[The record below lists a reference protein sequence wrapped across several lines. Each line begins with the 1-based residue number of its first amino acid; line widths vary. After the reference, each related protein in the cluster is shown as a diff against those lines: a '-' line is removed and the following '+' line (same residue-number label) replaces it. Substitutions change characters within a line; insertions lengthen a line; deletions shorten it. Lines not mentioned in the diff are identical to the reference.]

1 MEKAPETHT
10 LKDGTVYWSHTFTR
24 FEATVLVPKPDEKLY
39 SDILNY
45 GFIAPYLL
53 VFAENKLDAE
63 GARIFAE
70 DAGLMQIARDFAS
83 SIVFIYPTSQ
93 SGWKNATP
101 DLFAEI
107 ITNSRIHQY
116 YNDGYIEAKNRF
128 THTTDGYFIR
138 GAIFRTCLFG
148 FGESAD
154 YIAKNCL
161 THFEGDGLW
170 GKADIAPVTCFLTGL
185 SDVSLLPGS
194 PKPGTGSDT
203 AQRDKHPGQT
213 DEKAAQASD
222 ISLRAAARDIPIV
235 SYSNSA
241 EINNYF
247 RTNFEHFT
255 ARQEPDIPADFY
267 GFARKFRRMLGT
279 LEVDPDLEADGFI
292 REPAVVTLKTSA
304 DNDGDDKGSTT
315 HKVGYFAFYNKG
327 LFCDGA
333 GATESTQEPK
343 APEEAVHTGNVPD
356 ADSAGATKASSA
368 QDSAKKV
375 PLVLG
380 FHGGGDSCFFF
391 SIMAGWAKIA
401 HRHNFL
407 LVTVENHLNSTVTE
421 MQELIEHLKAKYPVD
436 ESRIYATGFSMGG
449 CKSWDFVQE
458 YPLSVAAAAPMDATF
473 EVGLNVYG
481 NPIGTPQLNAQQRE
495 EPQNTRGLNTS
506 VPVPVFY
513 AGGEIT
519 PLPELPFQAQ
529 KCIDRMKYILELNG
543 ATADYDVSLAAK
555 DSWKNKI
562 WGIDGDTRYTAFDTT
577 RGSMLTM
584 ELFKNKG
591 GKIWN
596 VFGSISGQGHD
607 CREHTCE
614 HAWRFMRCF
623 SRAADGSIIGG
634 NPEEIMGSL
643 ASDRI

>member
-1 MEKAPETHT
+1 MEKAPETHSLT
-10 LKDGTVYWSHTFTR
+10 DGTLYWSHTFTK
-24 FEATVLVPKPDEKLY
+24 FEATVLVPEPDERLN

-53 VFAENKLDAE
+53 VFSEKKLNTE
-63 GARIFAE
+63 EARIFAE
-70 DAGLMQIARDFAS
+70 ETGLLKIAGDFAS
-83 SIVFIYPTSQ
+83 SVLFIYPTAQ
-93 SGWKNATP
+93 GGWKKAPP

-107 ITNSRIHQY
+107 ISNSRIHQY
-116 YNDGYIEAKNRF
+116 YKDGYIQAKNRF
-128 THTTDGYFIR
+128 THTSDGYFIR

-154 YIAKNCL
+154 YIAENCL

-185 SDVSLLPGS
+185 SDVTLLPGNQKS
-194 PKPGTGSDT
+194 
-203 AQRDKHPGQT
+203 
-213 DEKAAQASD
+213 EKQVQNDSQ
-222 ISLRAAARDIPIV
+222 ISVRAAARDIPIV

-241 EINNYF
+241 EINNYL
-247 RTNFEHFT
+247 RTNFEHFM
-255 ARQEPDIPADFY
+255 ARQKPDIPADFY
-267 GFARKFRRMLGT
+267 AFARKFRRMLGT
-279 LEVDPDLEADGFI
+279 LEVDPDLEADGLI
-292 REPAVVTLKTSA
+292 REPAVITLRTSS
-304 DNDGDDKGSTT
+304 DNCGDDMESRT
-315 HKVGYFAFYNKG
+315 HKVGYFAFYNRG
-327 LFCDGA
+327 LLDKNSGSQ
-333 GATESTQEPK
+333 GSSSSQ
-343 APEEAVHTGNVPD
+343 
-356 ADSAGATKASSA
+356 SSA
-368 QDSAKKV
+368 QDGSRADSLSPGKV
-375 PLVLG
+375 PLLLG

-473 EVGLNVYG
+473 EVGLNLYG
-481 NPIGTPQLNAQQRE
+481 NPISTQQIALSTATGPKAAQSN
-495 EPQNTRGLNTS
+495 PGLNTTQ
-506 VPVPVFY
+506 PLPVFY

-529 KCIDRMKYILELNG
+529 KCLDRMKYILELNG
-543 ATADYDVSLAAK
+543 ATANYDVKLEEK
-555 DSWKNKI
+555 ESWKNKI
-562 WGIDGDTRYTAFDTT
+562 WGIDGDLRYTAFDTT
-577 RGSMLTM
+577 RGSTLTM
-584 ELFKNKG
+584 ELFKNKR

-596 VFGSISGQGHD
+596 AFASISGQGHD

-623 SRAADGSIIGG
+623 SRAPDGTIIGG
-634 NPEEIMGSL
+634 DPQELMESL
-643 ASDRI
+643 TSDRT

>member
-1 MEKAPETHT
+1 MEKAPETNT
-10 LKDGTVYWSHTFTR
+10 LNDRTIYWSHTFTR
-24 FEATVLVPKPDEKLY
+24 FEATVLVPKPDEKLH

-53 VFAENKLDAE
+53 VFAENKLNADS
-63 GARIFAE
+63 ARIFAE
-70 DAGLMQIARDFAS
+70 DAGVMKIARDFATS
-83 SIVFIYPTSQ
+83 VVFIYPTAQ
-93 SGWKNATP
+93 GGWKNAEP

-116 YNDGYIEAKNRF
+116 YKDGYIEAKNRF

-185 SDVSLLPGS
+185 SDVSILPGS
-194 PKPGTGSDT
+194 CCPKPGTGPDAT
-203 AQRDKHPGQT
+203 QR
-213 DEKAAQASD
+213 EKATQTSD
-222 ISLRAAARDIPIV
+222 ISARAAARDIPIV

-241 EINNYF
+241 EINNYL

-255 ARQEPDIPADFY
+255 ARQKPDIPSDFY
-267 GFARKFRRMLGT
+267 SFARKFRRMLGT
-279 LEVDPDLEADGFI
+279 LEVDPDLEADGLV
-292 REPAVVTLKTSA
+292 REPAAVTLKTSA
-304 DNDGDDKGSTT
+304 DNCGDDKGSTA
-315 HKVGYFAFYNKG
+315 HKVGYFAFYNKE
-327 LFCDGA
+327 LFSDCA
-333 GATESTQEPK
+333 GAAESMQAT
-343 APEEAVHTGNVPD
+343 NVPE
-356 ADSAGATKASSA
+356 GATPDAKNT
-368 QDSAKKV
+368 AKKV

-407 LVTVENHLNSTVTE
+407 LVTVENHLNSTATE

-481 NPIGTPQLNAQQRE
+481 NPIGARQSNTPQLNATRSALQLDTTQT
-495 EPQNTRGLNTS
+495 TRGLNTTVS
-506 VPVPVFY
+506 VPVFY

-529 KCIDRMKYILELNG
+529 KCLDRMKYILELNG
-543 ATADYDVSLAAK
+543 ATANYNVKLEEK
-555 DSWKNKI
+555 ESWKNKI
-562 WGIDGDTRYTAFDTT
+562 WGIDGDTRYTTFDAT
-577 RGSMLTM
+577 RGSTLTL
-584 ELFKNKG
+584 ELFTNKS

-596 VFGSISGQGHD
+596 AFGSISGQGHD

-634 NPEEIMGSL
+634 NPEEIMESL
-643 ASDRI
+643 SR

>member
-10 LKDGTVYWSHTFTR
+10 LKDGTVYWSHTFNT
-24 FEATVLVPKPDEKLY
+24 FTATVLVPPPKPELY
-39 SDILNY
+39 ADILNY

-53 VFAENKLDAE
+53 VFEETPMGLDE
-63 GARIFAE
+63 MREFTHIT
-70 DAGLMQIARDFAS
+70 GLAQVAKDFAS
-83 SIVFIYPTSQ
+83 SVVFIYPTAQGEKNSAET
-93 SGWKNATP
+93 GWKATDP
-101 DLFAEI
+101 GIFAEI

-116 YNDGYIEAKNRF
+116 HKDGYIEAKNRF
-128 THTTDGYFIR
+128 THSTDGYFIR

-185 SDVSLLPGS
+185 SDVSVLPGGQ
-194 PKPGTGSDT
+194 KPVEKGTSAD
-203 AQRDKHPGQT
+203 
-213 DEKAAQASD
+213 D
-222 ISLRAAARDIPIV
+222 ISARAAARDIPII

-241 EINNYF
+241 EINNYL

-255 ARQEPDIPADFY
+255 ARQKPDIPADFY
-267 GFARKFRRMLGT
+267 GFAKKFRRMLGT
-279 LEVDPDLEADGFI
+279 LEIDPDLEAEGLI
-292 REPAVVTLKTSA
+292 REPAVVTLRTSA
-304 DNDGDDKGSTT
+304 DNCGDDKGSSA
-315 HKVGYFAFYNKG
+315 HKVGYFAFYNKW
-327 LFCDGA
+327 LFGDVA
-333 GATESTQEPK
+333 QI
-343 APEEAVHTGNVPD
+343 TGVI
-356 ADSAGATKASSA
+356 
-368 QDSAKKV
+368 SAKKVPQSLAQPEKRKV

-407 LVTVENHLNSTVTE
+407 LVTVENHLNSTATE

-436 ESRIYATGFSMGG
+436 ERRIYVTGFSMGG

-481 NPIGTPQLNAQQRE
+481 NPIGAPYSANSSATNGTNSNVPASNE
-495 EPQNTRGLNTS
+495 TQNTRGLNTT

-529 KCIDRMKYILELNG
+529 KCLDRMKYILELNG
-543 ATADYDVSLAAK
+543 ATARYDVTLDEK
-555 DSWKNKI
+555 DSWKNII
-562 WGIDGDTRYTAFDTT
+562 WGIDGDTRLTAYDKS
-577 RGSMLTM
+577 RGSTLTM
-584 ELFKNKG
+584 ELFKNNQE
-591 GKIWN
+591 KIWN

-614 HAWRFMRCF
+614 HAWRFMSCF
-623 SRAADGSIIGG
+623 SRDKDGTIHGG
-634 NPEEIMGSL
+634 DEDEVIRKL
-643 ASDRI
+643 KE

>member
-1 MEKAPETHT
+1 MEKAPEINT

-24 FEATVLVPKPDEKLY
+24 FEATVLVPAPAPELHV
-39 SDILNY
+39 DILNY

-53 VFAENKLDAE
+53 VFSENKLNADS
-63 GARIFAE
+63 ARIFAE
-70 DAGLMQIARDFAS
+70 DAGLTQIARDFAS
-83 SIVFIYPTSQ
+83 SVVFIYPTAQ
-93 SGWKNATP
+93 GGWKNAAP

-116 YNDGYIEAKNRF
+116 YKDGYIEAKNRF

-170 GKADIAPVTCFLTGL
+170 GKADIAPVTCFLEGL
-185 SDVSLLPGS
+185 SDVSILPGS
-194 PKPGTGSDT
+194 GSQKPGD
-203 AQRDKHPGQT
+203 
-213 DEKAAQASD
+213 KAAQVSD
-222 ISLRAAARDIPIV
+222 ISLRAVARDIPIV

-255 ARQEPDIPADFY
+255 ARQKLDIPSDFY
-267 GFARKFRRMLGT
+267 SFARKFRRMLGT
-279 LEVDPDLEADGFI
+279 LEVDPDLEADGLI
-292 REPAVVTLKTSA
+292 REPAVVTLRTSA
-304 DNDGDDKGSTT
+304 DNCGDNKGSTA
-315 HKVGYFAFYNKG
+315 HEVGYFAFYNKG
-327 LFCDGA
+327 LFC
-333 GATESTQEPK
+333 
-343 APEEAVHTGNVPD
+343 EEANCAD
-356 ADSAGATKASSA
+356 AAEISAKQG
-368 QDSAKKV
+368 SAKKV

-407 LVTVENHLNSTVTE
+407 LVTVENHLNSTATE

-481 NPIGTPQLNAQQRE
+481 NPIAALPAKDSTAADRAQT
-495 EPQNTRGLNTS
+495 TRGLNTT

-529 KCIDRMKYILELNG
+529 KCLDRMKYILELNG
-543 ATADYDVSLAAK
+543 AAANYDVKLADK
-555 DSWKNKI
+555 ESWKNKI
-562 WGIDGDTRYTAFDTT
+562 WGIDGDIRYTAFDAT
-577 RGSMLTM
+577 RGSTLTM
-584 ELFKNKG
+584 ELFKNKS

-623 SRAADGSIIGG
+623 SRAADGTVKGG
-634 NPEEIMGSL
+634 SPEEILASL
-643 ASDRI
+643 ASETR